1 MTEVFHGKLART
13 NDCTRKSV
21 LAIASLF
28 AMVSGKSE
36 ADLSAGDSFT
46 VTDVFDPSVTA
57 PENVVA

>member
-36 ADLSAGDSFT
+36 ADLSAGDSL
-46 VTDVFDPSVTA
+46 
-57 PENVVA
+57 